1 MFEAHCLALD
11 SQLFIAGSTA
21 ADYITGL
28 STVTSALL
36 LAYHYYWLPTTL
48 IVQRGIYV
56 ALLCQQAAEA
66 GNLEAGHLSDATAS
80 GPASDDEASSMA
92 ATVGSILHTSPADR
106 EGSGAGS
113 DSGGSQ
119 VDSVS
124 GTMHLPQSGL
134 EYTVVQKQTPVA
146 FSNIYNRCGPVSII
160 FAFRESVL
168 LVTSLTLPVSA
179 HRETSA
185 ATY

>member
-1 MFEAHCLALD
+1 MGNKYFALYD
-11 SQLFIAGSTA
+11 HSDRLSRHLR
-21 ADYITGL
+21 YITGCC
-28 STVTSALL
+28 V
-36 LAYHYYWLPTTL
+36 
-48 IVQRGIYV
+48 
-56 ALLCQQAAEA
+56 CQQAAEG

-124 GTMHLPQSGL
+124 GMLHLL
-134 EYTVVQKQTPVA
+134 
-146 FSNIYNRCGPVSII
+146 
-160 FAFRESVL
+160 
-168 LVTSLTLPVSA
+168 
-179 HRETSA
+179 HR
-185 ATY
+185 